1 MLILPTSLV
10 CTKSIS
16 YRGTDP
22 VVRPDIPT
30 PPYDALLPRTSSQC
44 WASNVPQEREVSMR
58 VCRYEGASSTEVKAS
73 PCVSQGLRSTRSP
86 DPISV
91 CGAIRPLTLSPER
104 PPVQPHWGQHLW
116 TWWGEERIKS
126 WREVGCKEI
135 GSPFSQHVLWS
146 AMQTGIRKRRL
157 GPQLPNPAKPSQAQK
172 GKEPVDTYHN

>member
-1 MLILPTSLV
+1 
-10 CTKSIS
+10 
-16 YRGTDP
+16 
-22 VVRPDIPT
+22 
-30 PPYDALLPRTSSQC
+30 
-44 WASNVPQEREVSMR
+44 MR

-146 AMQTGIRKRRL
+146 AMQTGIRKEDL
-157 GPQLPNPAKPSQAQK
+157 DPNYPTLLNHPRPRK
-172 GKEPVDTYHN
+172 GKTQWTHTIIRSMPGPGVPGLQSGTCQYLQKAGLWSPRRERSKHSVAWRVYLPVLWAEDRRQHI